1 MNSTTL
7 SSTMNR
13 TMDILW
19 SLNTPPHDDDQV
31 SVSQSVH
38 TLVQNCRVVLDTL
51 DSCLVSIRVNLVPRP
66 SSAPASASELF
77 AACFFDL
84 RTSLHLA
91 VGHFREALLD
101 YNVRGG
107 TQAQLRIKFAEN
119 MPESIELHRKQ
130 QQHHQEHPDSSLL
143 EERLRIAEFVLPE
156 DNLEDLL
163 QLPIAPELISKK
175 YKQQQAVL
183 KQQRREK
190 QEQEEQL
197 AAEEQEEEE
206 QKEQERYQEEEQRHQ
221 QEERYQEQERY
232 QEEVLQAPR
241 IQQQQQKPTASSHRL
256 VPSNNRLA
264 PSTPKS
270 QRSVSAQTAAQ
281 RQRERS
287 KSTANQLS
295 PTIITKPATPRTTPS
310 KPSSRSTTNTKKLKL
325 RPRSLSASSIRD
337 SIGPGSLP
345 PWTTDPSP
353 RIYRVDQSNNS
364 PLHGDDF
371 KPPSHDD
378 LILPTNSTFAGQDP
392 ATTIHADLNES
403 TNHDGLEIETETISG
418 GGYKRKSVTEEES
431 EQKELM
437 KKTSLST
444 SQRSTEESR
453 RRTSTYLSPTIPS
466 PAPPT
471 SVTSGRRGSSSHSSS
486 GNTHNTGVRRI
497 LNNNTHLPLS
507 SDDEFET
514 SEIPT
519 QHPPLDSDNT
529 FPPPTSILTPAPHL
543 LLADKIDP
551 SSPHLHQHLE
561 LEQDQEQEKDD
572 GCCKCIIH

>member
-1 MNSTTL
+1 
-7 SSTMNR
+7 
-13 TMDILW
+13 
-19 SLNTPPHDDDQV
+19 
-31 SVSQSVH
+31 
-38 TLVQNCRVVLDTL
+38 
-51 DSCLVSIRVNLVPRP
+51 
-66 SSAPASASELF
+66 
-77 AACFFDL
+77 
-84 RTSLHLA
+84 
-91 VGHFREALLD
+91 
-101 YNVRGG
+101 
-107 TQAQLRIKFAEN
+107 

-130 QQHHQEHPDSSLL
+130 QHQEHQQHQDSSLL

-221 QEERYQEQERY
+221 DEERYQEQERY

-241 IQQQQQKPTASSHRL
+241 IQQQQQPKPTASSHRL

-378 LILPTNSTFAGQDP
+378 LILPTVARQIEKNSKLLFAASSHDLPQSTITPIQNNDTFSTIHSNFSQWETLGPQLLLRKASRKLVQNSTFAGQDP

-486 GNTHNTGVRRI
+486 GNTHNTGVRRM

-519 QHPPLDSDNT
+519 QLPPLDSDNT
-529 FPPPTSILTPAPHL
+529 FPPPTSILPPAPHL

-572 GCCKCIIH
+572 GCCKCIIV